1 MASERDGSHR
11 GFGGSS
17 GNHKKTTSRIG
28 EKPCG
33 MSFLAS
39 QARMGYFTVMR

>member
-1 MASERDGSHR
+1 MAATVAL
-11 GFGGSS
+11 GGSS

-33 MSFLAS
+33 TSFLVS
-39 QARMGYFTVMR
+39 QMCMDYFTVMR

>member
-17 GNHKKTTSRIG
+17 GTHKKTTSRIG

-33 MSFLAS
+33 MSFLVS
-39 QARMGYFTVMR
+39 QVCMDYFTVMR